1 MKVFLDTNVLVSAFA
16 TRGLSADVL
25 EVVSIEHD
33 LITGSAVLDELR
45 GVLSRKL
52 KLSDARCAEVIDLI
66 VSEALEVVQEARL
79 AECAADEAD
88 RRVLGEAVAGGA
100 EVFVTGDAALVDLKR
115 VAGMQIMTPRQF
127 WEALQK
133 A

>member
-100 EVFVTGDAALVDLKR
+100 EVFVTGDAALVDLER

>member
-1 MKVFLDTNVLVSAFA
+1 MRVFLDTNVLVSAFA

-52 KLSDARCAEVIDLI
+52 KLSDARCAEVVDLI

-79 AECAADEAD
+79 AECVADEAD

-100 EVFVTGDAALVDLKR
+100 EVFVTGDAALVEPKR
-115 VAGMQIMTPRQF
+115 VAGMQILTPRQF

-133 A
+133 T

>member
-1 MKVFLDTNVLVSAFA
+1 MTVFLDTNVLVSAFA

-52 KLSDARCAEVIDLI
+52 KLSDARCAEVVDLV

-79 AECAADEAD
+79 AECGADEAD
-88 RRVLGEAVAGGA
+88 QRVLGEALAGGA
-100 EVFVTGDAALVDLKR
+100 EVFVTGDAALVELKR

-133 A
+133 T